1 MLAYNKT
8 ENILFLKII
17 RSKKEGAMLIVNAAI
32 SLCSNFDTV
41 VVINEDENI
50 LILSSGL
57 AFVQNHSNIVCLC
70 KPGEIKTVDKKIS
83 TS

>member
-57 AFVQNHSNIVCLC
+57 AFVQNHSNIVPMSLQAWR
-70 KPGEIKTVDKKIS
+70 DKNCW
-83 TS
+83 